1 MPRRWR
7 RRWLC
12 CKLRL
17 PPFKMPMPSCATG
30 FVKATRVWLVHQ
42 RRRLV
47 VLRRPTQRMVS
58 TPPSPGVVAVLP
70 SPHLAPVCVVPVCTQ
85 RRLRV
90 YSASQH
96 HRPTPRRKLLS
107 KPTLRMQ
114 NARYAGELLVW
125 LATHTHT
132 HTQRH
137 THTRSMVLT
146 VHMVTPQALL
156 QHAASLYKRERDL
169 AAREERLQQQADALA
184 TKLPSL
190 ANSYD
195 GAETPAMTLEV
206 EQGPGTSDD
215 SLDGV
220 DEEVRAS
227 PGAHGLACQC

>member
-1 MPRRWR
+1 M
-7 RRWLC
+7 
-12 CKLRL
+12 
-17 PPFKMPMPSCATG
+17 
-30 FVKATRVWLVHQ
+30 
-42 RRRLV
+42 
-47 VLRRPTQRMVS
+47 
-58 TPPSPGVVAVLP
+58 AVLQAEVAALQDANAELRHRLRESDARLTSASAEASRRTEEANAAHGEYP
-70 SPHLAPVCVVPVCTQ
+70 PHPLAWLRFFPHLTSPPCVWCLCGRSGGCASTAPRSITGQHHVGSC
-85 RRLRV
+85 
-90 YSASQH
+90 SAS
-96 HRPTPRRKLLS
+96 RRCGCKTPGTPASCLCGW
-107 KPTLRMQ
+107 PH
-114 NARYAGELLVW
+114 
-125 LATHTHT
+125 THTHT
-132 HTQRH
+132 HKDTH
-137 THTRSMVLT
+137 THTRSLVLT

>member
-1 MPRRWR
+1 M
-7 RRWLC
+7 
-12 CKLRL
+12 
-17 PPFKMPMPSCATG
+17 
-30 FVKATRVWLVHQ
+30 
-42 RRRLV
+42 
-47 VLRRPTQRMVS
+47 
-58 TPPSPGVVAVLP
+58 
-70 SPHLAPVCVVPVCTQ
+70 
-85 RRLRV
+85 
-90 YSASQH
+90 
-96 HRPTPRRKLLS
+96 
-107 KPTLRMQ
+107 
-114 NARYAGELLVW
+114 
-125 LATHTHT
+125 
-132 HTQRH
+132 
-137 THTRSMVLT
+137 LT

-190 ANSYD
+190 ASSFD